1 MSKNNISFILH
12 KPQLSENIGACARA
26 IKNFSFKKL
35 VLINPK
41 PIYPNDKILA
51 TSVGAKNII
60 KQSKK
65 YDNLEKALSKIDI
78 VIATSS
84 RFRNKN
90 IKHINLEDLKR
101 RMEGAISAFSHDLA
115 GLRTGRAS
123 VTMIDQITVDAYG
136 SKMPIEQVGT
146 ISVPEPRTISIQV
159 WDKGLVVSVEKSIQE
174 SGLGLNP
181 QTDGQ
186 LVRIPVPELNEERR
200 QELIKIAGKYAE
212 QSRVSI
218 RNIRRDGMDSI
229 KSMEKNSEIGKDESV
244 SLSSTVQDLTDD
256 HIKKIDQTLLNKEQE
271 IKQV

>member
-1 MSKNNISFILH
+1 MVIIIH
-12 KPQLSENIGACARA
+12 QLLLIRTWV
-26 IKNFSFKKL
+26 IKLTEKL
-35 VLINPK
+35 
-41 PIYPNDKILA
+41 
-51 TSVGAKNII
+51 
-60 KQSKK
+60 
-65 YDNLEKALSKIDI
+65 
-78 VIATSS
+78 
-84 RFRNKN
+84 
-90 IKHINLEDLKR
+90 NLEDLKR

-123 VTMIDQITVDAYG
+123 VNMIDQITVDAYG

-159 WDKGLVVSVEKSIQE
+159 WDKGLVISVEKSIQE

-186 LVRIPVPELNEERR
+186 LIRIPVPELNEERR
-200 QELIKIAGKYAE
+200 NELTKIAGKYAE

-244 SLSSTVQDLTDD
+244 SLSSNVQDLTDE
-256 HIKKIDQTLLNKEQE
+256 HTKKIDETLLNKEQE

>member
-1 MSKNNISFILH
+1 MVIMTHQQLLIRVWVIKLTEKLNI
-12 KPQLSENIGACARA
+12 
-26 IKNFSFKKL
+26 
-35 VLINPK
+35 
-41 PIYPNDKILA
+41 
-51 TSVGAKNII
+51 
-60 KQSKK
+60 
-65 YDNLEKALSKIDI
+65 
-78 VIATSS
+78 
-84 RFRNKN
+84 
-90 IKHINLEDLKR
+90 EDLKR

-123 VTMIDQITVDAYG
+123 VNMIDQITVDAYG

-174 SGLGLNP
+174 AGLGLNP

-244 SLSSTVQDLTDD
+244 SLSSNVQDLTDEY
-256 HIKKIDQTLLNKEQE
+256 IKKIDETLLNKEQE

>member
-1 MSKNNISFILH
+1 MVIIIHL
-12 KPQLSENIGACARA
+12 PLL
-26 IKNFSFKKL
+26 IKLWEFKLTEKL
-35 VLINPK
+35 
-41 PIYPNDKILA
+41 
-51 TSVGAKNII
+51 
-60 KQSKK
+60 
-65 YDNLEKALSKIDI
+65 NLD
-78 VIATSS
+78 
-84 RFRNKN
+84 
-90 IKHINLEDLKR
+90 DLKR

-212 QSRVSI
+212 QARVSI

>member
-1 MSKNNISFILH
+1 MVIIIHL
-12 KPQLSENIGACARA
+12 PLL
-26 IKNFSFKKL
+26 IKVWVFKLTDKL
-35 VLINPK
+35 
-41 PIYPNDKILA
+41 
-51 TSVGAKNII
+51 
-60 KQSKK
+60 
-65 YDNLEKALSKIDI
+65 
-78 VIATSS
+78 
-84 RFRNKN
+84 
-90 IKHINLEDLKR
+90 NLEDLKR
-101 RMEGAISAFSHDLA
+101 RMEGAINAFSHDLA

-229 KSMEKNSEIGKDESV
+229 KFMEKNSEIGKDESV

>member
-1 MSKNNISFILH
+1 MVIIIH
-12 KPQLSENIGACARA
+12 QL
-26 IKNFSFKKL
+26 L
-35 VLINPK
+35 LIR
-41 PIYPNDKILA
+41 IW
-51 TSVGAKNII
+51 II
-60 KQSKK
+60 K
-65 YDNLEKALSKIDI
+65 LTEKLK
-78 VIATSS
+78 
-84 RFRNKN
+84 
-90 IKHINLEDLKR
+90 LEDLKR
-101 RMEGAISAFSHDLA
+101 RMEGAINSFSHDLS

-123 VTMIDQITVDAYG
+123 VNMIDQITVDAYG

-159 WDKGLVVSVEKSIQE
+159 WDKGLVISVEKSIQE

-212 QSRVSI
+212 QSRISI

-229 KSMEKNSEIGKDESV
+229 KAMEKNSEIGKDESV
-244 SLSSTVQDLTDD
+244 SLSSNVQNLTDE
-256 HIKKIDQTLLNKEQE
+256 HIKKIDETLLNKEQE

>member
-1 MSKNNISFILH
+1 MT
-12 KPQLSENIGACARA
+12 E
-26 IKNFSFKKL
+26 KL
-35 VLINPK
+35 
-41 PIYPNDKILA
+41 
-51 TSVGAKNII
+51 
-60 KQSKK
+60 
-65 YDNLEKALSKIDI
+65 NLD
-78 VIATSS
+78 
-84 RFRNKN
+84 
-90 IKHINLEDLKR
+90 DLKR

-200 QELIKIAGKYAE
+200 QGLIKIAGKYAE

>member
-1 MSKNNISFILH
+1 MTH
-12 KPQLSENIGACARA
+12 QQLLIRA
-26 IKNFSFKKL
+26 WVIKLTEKL
-35 VLINPK
+35 
-41 PIYPNDKILA
+41 
-51 TSVGAKNII
+51 
-60 KQSKK
+60 
-65 YDNLEKALSKIDI
+65 
-78 VIATSS
+78 
-84 RFRNKN
+84 
-90 IKHINLEDLKR
+90 NLEDLKR

-123 VTMIDQITVDAYG
+123 VNMIDQITVDAYG

-174 SGLGLNP
+174 AGLGLNP

-244 SLSSTVQDLTDD
+244 SLSSNVQDLTDEY
-256 HIKKIDQTLLNKEQE
+256 IKKIDETLLNKEQE

>member
-1 MSKNNISFILH
+1 MVIIIH
-12 KPQLSENIGACARA
+12 QLLLIRIWV
-26 IKNFSFKKL
+26 IKLTEKL
-35 VLINPK
+35 K
-41 PIYPNDKILA
+41 
-51 TSVGAKNII
+51 
-60 KQSKK
+60 
-65 YDNLEKALSKIDI
+65 
-78 VIATSS
+78 
-84 RFRNKN
+84 F
-90 IKHINLEDLKR
+90 EDLKR

-123 VTMIDQITVDAYG
+123 VNMIDQITVDAYG

-159 WDKGLVVSVEKSIQE
+159 WDKGLVISVEKSIQE

-186 LVRIPVPELNEERR
+186 LIRIPVPELNEERR

-212 QSRVSI
+212 QSRISI

-229 KSMEKNSEIGKDESV
+229 KSMEKNSEIGKDESI
-244 SLSSTVQDLTDD
+244 SLSSNVQDLTDE
-256 HIKKIDQTLLNKEQE
+256 HIKKIDEILLNKEQE

>member
-1 MSKNNISFILH
+1 MVIIIHL
-12 KPQLSENIGACARA
+12 PLL
-26 IKNFSFKKL
+26 IKVWVFKLTDKL
-35 VLINPK
+35 
-41 PIYPNDKILA
+41 
-51 TSVGAKNII
+51 
-60 KQSKK
+60 
-65 YDNLEKALSKIDI
+65 
-78 VIATSS
+78 
-84 RFRNKN
+84 
-90 IKHINLEDLKR
+90 NLEDLKR
-101 RMEGAISAFSHDLA
+101 RMEGAINAFSHDLA

>member
-1 MSKNNISFILH
+1 MTHQQLLIRVWVIKLTEKLNI
-12 KPQLSENIGACARA
+12 
-26 IKNFSFKKL
+26 
-35 VLINPK
+35 
-41 PIYPNDKILA
+41 
-51 TSVGAKNII
+51 
-60 KQSKK
+60 
-65 YDNLEKALSKIDI
+65 
-78 VIATSS
+78 
-84 RFRNKN
+84 
-90 IKHINLEDLKR
+90 EDLKR

-123 VTMIDQITVDAYG
+123 VNMIDQITVDAYG

-174 SGLGLNP
+174 AGLGLNP

-200 QELIKIAGKYAE
+200 QELTKIAGKYAE
-212 QSRVSI
+212 QSRISI

-244 SLSSTVQDLTDD
+244 SLSSNVQDLTDE
-256 HIKKIDQTLLNKEQE
+256 HIKKIDETLLNKEQE

>member
-1 MSKNNISFILH
+1 MVIIIH
-12 KPQLSENIGACARA
+12 QLLLIRIWV
-26 IKNFSFKKL
+26 IKLTEKL
-35 VLINPK
+35 
-41 PIYPNDKILA
+41 
-51 TSVGAKNII
+51 
-60 KQSKK
+60 
-65 YDNLEKALSKIDI
+65 
-78 VIATSS
+78 
-84 RFRNKN
+84 
-90 IKHINLEDLKR
+90 NLEDLKR
-101 RMEGAISAFSHDLA
+101 RMEGAINAFSHDLA

-123 VTMIDQITVDAYG
+123 VNMIDQITVDAYG

-186 LVRIPVPELNEERR
+186 LVRIPVLELNEERR

-212 QSRVSI
+212 QSRISI

-244 SLSSTVQDLTDD
+244 SLSSNVQDLTDE
-256 HIKKIDQTLLNKEQE
+256 HIKKIDETLLNKEQE

>member
-1 MSKNNISFILH
+1 MVIIIH
-12 KPQLSENIGACARA
+12 QL
-26 IKNFSFKKL
+26 L
-35 VLINPK
+35 LIR
-41 PIYPNDKILA
+41 IW
-51 TSVGAKNII
+51 II
-60 KQSKK
+60 K
-65 YDNLEKALSKIDI
+65 LTEKLK
-78 VIATSS
+78 
-84 RFRNKN
+84 
-90 IKHINLEDLKR
+90 LEDLKR
-101 RMEGAISAFSHDLA
+101 RMEGAINAFSHDLA

-123 VTMIDQITVDAYG
+123 VNMIDQITVDAYG

-159 WDKGLVVSVEKSIQE
+159 WDKGLVISVEKSIQE

-212 QSRVSI
+212 QSRISI

-229 KSMEKNSEIGKDESV
+229 KAMEKNSEIGKDESV
-244 SLSSTVQDLTDD
+244 SLSSNVQNLTDE
-256 HIKKIDQTLLNKEQE
+256 HIKKIDETLLNKEQE

>member
-1 MSKNNISFILH
+1 MT
-12 KPQLSENIGACARA
+12 E
-26 IKNFSFKKL
+26 KL
-35 VLINPK
+35 
-41 PIYPNDKILA
+41 
-51 TSVGAKNII
+51 
-60 KQSKK
+60 
-65 YDNLEKALSKIDI
+65 NLD
-78 VIATSS
+78 
-84 RFRNKN
+84 
-90 IKHINLEDLKR
+90 DLKR

-218 RNIRRDGMDSI
+218 RNLPRAGMDSL
-229 KSMEKNSEIGKDESV
+229 KSM
-244 SLSSTVQDLTDD
+244 
-256 HIKKIDQTLLNKEQE
+256 
-271 IKQV
+271 

>member
-1 MSKNNISFILH
+1 MLIIIHL
-12 KPQLSENIGACARA
+12 PLL
-26 IKNFSFKKL
+26 IKVWVFKLTEKL
-35 VLINPK
+35 
-41 PIYPNDKILA
+41 
-51 TSVGAKNII
+51 
-60 KQSKK
+60 
-65 YDNLEKALSKIDI
+65 
-78 VIATSS
+78 
-84 RFRNKN
+84 
-90 IKHINLEDLKR
+90 NLEDLKR

-146 ISVPEPRTISIQV
+146 ISVPEARLISIQV

>member
-1 MSKNNISFILH
+1 MTHQQLLIRVWVIKLTEKLNI
-12 KPQLSENIGACARA
+12 
-26 IKNFSFKKL
+26 
-35 VLINPK
+35 
-41 PIYPNDKILA
+41 
-51 TSVGAKNII
+51 
-60 KQSKK
+60 
-65 YDNLEKALSKIDI
+65 
-78 VIATSS
+78 
-84 RFRNKN
+84 
-90 IKHINLEDLKR
+90 EDLKR

-123 VTMIDQITVDAYG
+123 VNMIDQITVDAYG

-174 SGLGLNP
+174 AGLGLNP

-244 SLSSTVQDLTDD
+244 SLSSNVQDLTDEY
-256 HIKKIDQTLLNKEQE
+256 IKKIDETLLNKEQE

>member
-1 MSKNNISFILH
+1 MVIIIHL
-12 KPQLSENIGACARA
+12 PLL
-26 IKNFSFKKL
+26 IKLWVFKLTEKL
-35 VLINPK
+35 
-41 PIYPNDKILA
+41 
-51 TSVGAKNII
+51 
-60 KQSKK
+60 
-65 YDNLEKALSKIDI
+65 NLD
-78 VIATSS
+78 
-84 RFRNKN
+84 
-90 IKHINLEDLKR
+90 DLKR

-115 GLRTGRAS
+115 WLRTGRAS

>member
-1 MSKNNISFILH
+1 MVIIIH
-12 KPQLSENIGACARA
+12 QLLLIRIWV
-26 IKNFSFKKL
+26 IKLTEKL
-35 VLINPK
+35 
-41 PIYPNDKILA
+41 
-51 TSVGAKNII
+51 
-60 KQSKK
+60 
-65 YDNLEKALSKIDI
+65 
-78 VIATSS
+78 
-84 RFRNKN
+84 
-90 IKHINLEDLKR
+90 NLEDLKR

-123 VTMIDQITVDAYG
+123 VNMIDQITVDAYG

-212 QSRVSI
+212 QSRISI

-244 SLSSTVQDLTDD
+244 SLSSNVQDLTDE
-256 HIKKIDQTLLNKEQE
+256 HIKKIDGTLLNKEQE

>member
-1 MSKNNISFILH
+1 MVIIIH
-12 KPQLSENIGACARA
+12 QLLLIRIWV
-26 IKNFSFKKL
+26 IKLTEKL
-35 VLINPK
+35 
-41 PIYPNDKILA
+41 
-51 TSVGAKNII
+51 
-60 KQSKK
+60 
-65 YDNLEKALSKIDI
+65 
-78 VIATSS
+78 
-84 RFRNKN
+84 
-90 IKHINLEDLKR
+90 NLEDLKR

-123 VTMIDQITVDAYG
+123 VNMIDQITVDAYG

-212 QSRVSI
+212 QSRISI

-229 KSMEKNSEIGKDESV
+229 KSMEKSSEIGKDESV
-244 SLSSTVQDLTDD
+244 SLSSNVQDLTDEY
-256 HIKKIDQTLLNKEQE
+256 IKNIDETFLNKEQE

>member
-1 MSKNNISFILH
+1 MVIIIH
-12 KPQLSENIGACARA
+12 QLLLIRTWV
-26 IKNFSFKKL
+26 IKLTEKL
-35 VLINPK
+35 
-41 PIYPNDKILA
+41 
-51 TSVGAKNII
+51 
-60 KQSKK
+60 
-65 YDNLEKALSKIDI
+65 
-78 VIATSS
+78 
-84 RFRNKN
+84 
-90 IKHINLEDLKR
+90 NLEDLKR

-123 VTMIDQITVDAYG
+123 VNMIDQITVDAYG

-159 WDKGLVVSVEKSIQE
+159 WDKGLVISVEKSIQE

-186 LVRIPVPELNEERR
+186 LIRIPVPELNEERR
-200 QELIKIAGKYAE
+200 NELIKIAGKYAE

-229 KSMEKNSEIGKDESV
+229 KSMEKNSEIGKDESI
-244 SLSSTVQDLTDD
+244 SLSSSVQDLTDE
-256 HIKKIDQTLLNKEQE
+256 HIKKIDETLFNKEQE

>member
-1 MSKNNISFILH
+1 MVIIIH
-12 KPQLSENIGACARA
+12 QLLLIRIWV
-26 IKNFSFKKL
+26 IKLTEKL
-35 VLINPK
+35 
-41 PIYPNDKILA
+41 
-51 TSVGAKNII
+51 
-60 KQSKK
+60 
-65 YDNLEKALSKIDI
+65 
-78 VIATSS
+78 
-84 RFRNKN
+84 
-90 IKHINLEDLKR
+90 NLEDLKR

-123 VTMIDQITVDAYG
+123 VNMIDQITVDAYG

-212 QSRVSI
+212 QSRISI

-229 KSMEKNSEIGKDESV
+229 KSMEKSSEIGKDESV
-244 SLSSTVQDLTDD
+244 SLSSNVQDLTDE
-256 HIKKIDQTLLNKEQE
+256 HIKRIDETLLNKEQE

>member
-1 MSKNNISFILH
+1 MVIIIHL
-12 KPQLSENIGACARA
+12 QLL
-26 IKNFSFKKL
+26 IKVWVFKLTDKL
-35 VLINPK
+35 
-41 PIYPNDKILA
+41 
-51 TSVGAKNII
+51 
-60 KQSKK
+60 
-65 YDNLEKALSKIDI
+65 
-78 VIATSS
+78 
-84 RFRNKN
+84 
-90 IKHINLEDLKR
+90 NLEDLKR